1 MSIFI
6 TAAPVLDAGAA
17 GVVGLPAGQRARAH
31 RGHARGHVGQPV
43 RVAARGGR
51 HRGGPRPRPRPALAA
66 AAAAVGAGGA
76 VAAAR
81 AGAAGHGHAAA
92 DALVAR
98 RLQVGGEG
106 GGQLCNTL
114 FSA

>member
-1 MSIFI
+1 M
-6 TAAPVLDAGAA
+6 
-17 GVVGLPAGQRARAH
+17 VGLPAGQRARAH

-51 HRGGPRPRPRPALAA
+51 HRGGPRPRPRPRPALAA

-81 AGAAGHGHAAA
+81 AGAAGHGDAAA
-92 DALVAR
+92 DALVSG

-106 GGQLCNTL
+106 GGELCNTL
-114 FSA
+114 TEH